1 MNREP
6 SSLLQKII
14 CAATDESRA
23 QLAPTEDYMCRDHGS
38 ESTPM
43 ALIFVEIDDFPA
55 SLNLL
60 GLDHN
65 FSGMG
70 CRATDFDSEC
80 VVE

>member
-23 QLAPTEDYMCRDHGS
+23 QLAPTEDYHHGS

-43 ALIFVEIDDFPA
+43 VLIFVEIDDFPA

-70 CRATDFDSEC
+70 CRATDFNSEC